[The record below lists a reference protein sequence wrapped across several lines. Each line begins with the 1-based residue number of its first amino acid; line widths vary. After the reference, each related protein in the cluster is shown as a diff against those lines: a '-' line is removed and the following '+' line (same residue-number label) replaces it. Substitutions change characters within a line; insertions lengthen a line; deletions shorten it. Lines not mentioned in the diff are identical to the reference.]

1 MRAISAALARFLRQL
16 CAFPEARSISVGK
29 SRGAVMNGRAGRIV
43 AVVVT
48 AAVLAV
54 STSAAVADVAKAPG
68 WKHALWIRSDALNRV
83 HHLGD
88 YRLEAMNRS

>member
-1 MRAISAALARFLRQL
+1 MSG
-16 CAFPEARSISVGK
+16 P
-29 SRGAVMNGRAGRIV
+29 AGRIV

-48 AAVLAV
+48 AAVLGV
-54 STSAAVADVAKAPG
+54 STSAAVANVDQKG

-88 YRLEAMNRS
+88 YRLDTMHRS

>member
-1 MRAISAALARFLRQL
+1 MS
-16 CAFPEARSISVGK
+16 
-29 SRGAVMNGRAGRIV
+29 GRAGRII

-68 WKHALWIRSDALNRV
+68 WKQALWIRSDALNRA

-88 YRLEAMNRS
+88 YRRGAGSAAEPSWKRALRIRGEVMNRS